1 VILLHGWN
9 METGYRVLF
18 PRLARRLNRAGLNA
32 VMIEL
37 PYHGRRKPR
46 RERRGAPNNFLSGD
60 LVHVVQAA
68 RQAIADTRALV
79 AWLRAQGCSQVG
91 VWGISLGAWLGG
103 VLACAEPDLSFAV
116 MMMPVARMDRVIAE
130 LDFCRPLRRSLGGQP
145 PRLEPMNLVTHR
157 PRLAPDDILIVA
169 SEHDLFAPL
178 ETIEELWRAWDKP
191 ELWRLRHGHISM
203 LMSAPVMKRTVGWIA
218 GKTAAS
224 A

>member
-1 VILLHGWN
+1 
-9 METGYRVLF
+9 
-18 PRLARRLNRAGLNA
+18 
-32 VMIEL
+32 
-37 PYHGRRKPR
+37 
-46 RERRGAPNNFLSGD
+46 LSGD

-79 AWLRAQGCSQVG
+79 AWLRAQGCSRVG
-91 VWGISLGAWLGG
+91 VWGLSLGAWLGG
-103 VLACAEPDLSFAV
+103 MLACVEPGLHFAV

-130 LDFCRPLRRSLGGQP
+130 LDFCQPLRRSLRGQP
-145 PRLEPMNLVTHR
+145 ARLEPMNLVTHR

-203 LMSAPVMKRTVGWIA
+203 MMSAQVMERTVGWIA
-218 GKTAAS
+218 AKTAAR